1 MLQQEIFSSQWCYTH
16 FLSFFHIVPLSL
28 FSRLPFHLPL
38 PPHPPFYSDIFCS
51 YLYYYLITSQIL
63 RDITLLVSSPPLSW
77 NSDFWGMFV
86 LFRLSHM
93 HSMQQ
98 SLGYQVRTPSLMRRQ
113 KSSTFLRVLEVSR
126 DSKHL
131 LESIR
136 GSFVYHFSDK
146 TSFLLSPWEQ
156 PSCVTLFFHSTQ
168 EGLASFFSQPIVPQ
182 AFFLSYRLGPIC
194 SPRRCYFLDLKGLDG
209 DFFTPHTTYKLIYT

>member
-77 NSDFWGMFV
+77 NSDFRWLFV
-86 LFRLSHM
+86 LFKLFY
-93 HSMQQ
+93 
-98 SLGYQVRTPSLMRRQ
+98 LYLMRQ
-113 KSSTFLRVLEVSR
+113 KLGKNLIINAEAKIFN
-126 DSKHL
+126 L
-131 LESIR
+131 LACS
-136 GSFVYHFSDK
+136 GSFSR
-146 TSFLLSPWEQ
+146 L
-156 PSCVTLFFHSTQ
+156 Q
-168 EGLASFFSQPIVPQ
+168 ESLENHTWIIHASY
-182 AFFLSYRLGPIC
+182 LE
-194 SPRRCYFLDLKGLDG
+194 
-209 DFFTPHTTYKLIYT
+209 